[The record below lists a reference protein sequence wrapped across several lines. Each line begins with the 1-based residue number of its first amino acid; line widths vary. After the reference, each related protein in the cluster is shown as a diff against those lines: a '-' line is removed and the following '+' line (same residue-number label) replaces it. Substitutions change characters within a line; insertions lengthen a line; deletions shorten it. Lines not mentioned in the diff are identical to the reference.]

1 LIGKRQNR
9 LEENMK
15 KIIPIIAVVAIAV
28 VAWLL
33 LMPKG
38 ENRADKDIIIA
49 VAGPMTGQYS
59 AIGEQMRRGAEQ
71 AVADINAKG
80 GVGGHKL
87 RLEIGDDSCDPK
99 QAVSV
104 ANQFASRGVIFVAG
118 HYCSSTSIPASDVYQ
133 QEDMVEISPGST
145 NPMLTERGMSH
156 IFRVCGRD
164 DQQGPAAAEFI
175 AKHFA
180 GKRVAI
186 VHDNQTYSKGLADET
201 KARLNALGINEVLY
215 DTVTPGERDYSS
227 IVTKLKAAQVDILY
241 YGGYHSEA
249 GLIVRQMR
257 EQGMDTRLIAG
268 DALVTQEFW
277 SITGPAGNGTMM
289 SFSPDP
295 RKNPKA
301 ADVVKGF
308 RDAGYEPEG
317 YTLYT
322 YATVQ
327 VFAQAAGNGTNITAS
342 SMVSALRSGQ
352 FDTVLGPIGFDQ
364 KGDVKAPGYV
374 FYEWR
379 DGKYAEVEG

>member
-1 LIGKRQNR
+1 
-9 LEENMK
+9 MK
-15 KIIPIIAVVAIAV
+15 KIIPIVVVIAVAIA
-28 VAWLL
+28 AWAL

-38 ENRADKDIIIA
+38 ADRGSNASKDIVIA

-59 AIGEQMRRGAEQ
+59 AFGEQMRRGAER

-80 GVGGHKL
+80 GINGHKL
-87 RLEIGDDSCDPK
+87 RLEVGDDSCDPK
-99 QAVSV
+99 QAVSI
-104 ANQFASRGVIFVAG
+104 ANQFASRGVVFVAG

-133 QEDMVEISPGST
+133 QEGLVQVSPAST
-145 NPMLTERGMSH
+145 NPALTERGLSN
-156 IFRVCGRD
+156 IFRLCGRD

-175 AKHFA
+175 AKQFP
-180 GKRVAI
+180 GKRIAI
-186 VHDNQTYSKGLADET
+186 VHDNQAYSKGLADQT
-201 KARLNALGINEVLY
+201 KRRLNELGITEALY
-215 DTVTPGERDYSS
+215 DTVTPGERDYSA
-227 IVTKLKAAQVDILY
+227 IVTKLKAAQIDILY

-268 DALVTQEFW
+268 DALVTQEYW

-295 RKNPKA
+295 RKNPEA

-327 VFAQAAGNGTNITAS
+327 VFAQAAGDGSNVTAPS
-342 SMVSALRSGQ
+342 LVSALRSGKFQ
-352 FDTVLGPIGFDQ
+352 TVLGPLSFDA
-364 KGDVKAPGYV
+364 KGDVQAPGYV

>member
-1 LIGKRQNR
+1 
-9 LEENMK
+9 MK
-15 KIIPIIAVVAIAV
+15 KAVAAAVVVALAA
-28 VAWLL
+28 VAWLAFS
-33 LMPKG
+33 PNAAKKG
-38 ENRADKDIIIA
+38 NQDIVIA
-49 VAGPMTGQYS
+49 VAGPMTGQY
-59 AIGEQMRRGAEQ
+59 AVFGEQMQKGAER

-80 GVGGHKL
+80 GIDGRKI
-87 RLEIGDDSCDPK
+87 RLEVGDDSCDPK

-104 ANQFASRGVIFVAG
+104 ANQLASRGVVFVAG

-133 QEDMVEISPGST
+133 QEGMVEISPAST
-145 NPMLTERGMSH
+145 NPALTERGLSN
-156 IFRVCGRD
+156 IFRLCGRD

-180 GKRVAI
+180 GKRLAI
-186 VHDNQTYSKGLADET
+186 VHDNQAYSKGLADAT
-201 KARLNALGINEVLY
+201 KARLNELGIQEVLY
-215 DTVTPGERDYSS
+215 DTVTPGERDYSA
-227 IVTKLKAAQVDILY
+227 IVTKLKAAQIDILY

-301 ADVVKGF
+301 ADVVKSF

-322 YATVQ
+322 YATIQ
-327 VFAQAAGNGTNITAS
+327 VFAQAVAGMNPITAAAL
-342 SMVSALRSGQ
+342 VPALRSGS
-352 FDTVLGPIGFDQ
+352 FDTVLGPISFDA

-379 DGKYAEVEG
+379 DGKYAEFGL

>member
-1 LIGKRQNR
+1 
-9 LEENMK
+9 MK
-15 KIIPIIAVVAIAV
+15 KAIAAVVVVALAA
-28 VAWLL
+28 VAWLAFS
-33 LMPKG
+33 PTAKKG
-38 ENRADKDIIIA
+38 NQDIVIA
-49 VAGPMTGQYS
+49 VAGPMTGQY
-59 AIGEQMRRGAEQ
+59 AVFGEQMKKGAEQ

-80 GVGGHKL
+80 GIDGRKI
-87 RLEIGDDSCDPK
+87 RLEVGDDSCDPK
-99 QAVSV
+99 QAVSI
-104 ANQFASRGVIFVAG
+104 ANQLASRGVVFVAG

-133 QEDMVEISPGST
+133 QEGMVEISPAST
-145 NPMLTERGMSH
+145 NPALTERGLSN
-156 IFRVCGRD
+156 IFRLCGRD

-180 GKRVAI
+180 GKRIAI
-186 VHDNQTYSKGLADET
+186 VHDNQAYSKGLADAT
-201 KARLNALGINEVLY
+201 KARLNALGIQEVLY
-215 DTVTPGERDYSS
+215 DTVTPGERDYSA
-227 IVTKLKAAQVDILY
+227 IVTKLKAAQIDILY

-301 ADVVKGF
+301 ADVVKSF

-322 YATVQ
+322 YATIQ
-327 VFAQAAGNGTNITAS
+327 VFAQAVAGMNPITAAAL
-342 SMVSALRSGQ
+342 VPALRSGS
-352 FDTVLGPIGFDQ
+352 FDTVLGPISFDA

-379 DGKYAEVEG
+379 DGKYAEIGL

>member
-1 LIGKRQNR
+1 
-9 LEENMK
+9 MK
-15 KIIPIIAVVAIAV
+15 KAIAAVVVVALAA
-28 VAWLL
+28 VAWLAFS
-33 LMPKG
+33 PTAKKG
-38 ENRADKDIIIA
+38 NQDIVIA
-49 VAGPMTGQYS
+49 VAGPMTGQY
-59 AIGEQMRRGAEQ
+59 AVFGEQMKKGAEQ
-71 AVADINAKG
+71 AVADINAEG
-80 GVGGHKL
+80 GIDGRKI
-87 RLEIGDDSCDPK
+87 RLEVGDDSCDPK
-99 QAVSV
+99 QAVSI
-104 ANQFASRGVIFVAG
+104 ANQLASRGVVFVAG

-133 QEDMVEISPGST
+133 QEGMVEISPAST
-145 NPMLTERGMSH
+145 NPALTERGLSN
-156 IFRVCGRD
+156 IFRLCGRD

-180 GKRVAI
+180 GKRIAI
-186 VHDNQTYSKGLADET
+186 VHDNQAYSKGLADAT
-201 KARLNALGINEVLY
+201 KARLNALGIQEVLY
-215 DTVTPGERDYSS
+215 DTVTPGERDYSA
-227 IVTKLKAAQVDILY
+227 IVTKLKAAQIDILY

-301 ADVVKGF
+301 ADVVKSF

-322 YATVQ
+322 YATIQ
-327 VFAQAAGNGTNITAS
+327 VFAQAVAGMNPITAAAL
-342 SMVSALRSGQ
+342 VPALRSGS
-352 FDTVLGPIGFDQ
+352 FDTVLGPISFDA

-374 FYEWR
+374 FYEWS
-379 DGKYAEVEG
+379 DGKYAEIGL

>member
-1 LIGKRQNR
+1 
-9 LEENMK
+9 MK
-15 KIIPIIAVVAIAV
+15 
-28 VAWLL
+28 
-33 LMPKG
+33 
-38 ENRADKDIIIA
+38 
-49 VAGPMTGQYS
+49 
-59 AIGEQMRRGAEQ
+59 RGAER
-71 AVADINAKG
+71 AVADINARG
-80 GVGGHKL
+80 GINGRKI
-87 RLEIGDDSCDPK
+87 RLEVGDDACDPK

-104 ANQFASRGVIFVAG
+104 ANQLASRGVIFVAG

-133 QEDMVEISPGST
+133 QEGMVEISPAST
-145 NPMLTERGMSH
+145 NPALTERGLTN
-156 IFRVCGRD
+156 IFRMCGRD
-164 DQQGPAAAEFI
+164 DQQGPAAAAFI

-180 GKRVAI
+180 GKRIAI
-186 VHDNQTYSKGLADET
+186 VHDNQAYSKGLADAT
-201 KARLNALGINEVLY
+201 KAGLNALGINEIFY
-215 DTVTPGERDYSS
+215 DTVTPGERDYSA
-227 IVTKLKAAQVDILY
+227 IVTKLKAAQIDVLY

-257 EQGMDTRLIAG
+257 EQGMGTRLIAG
-268 DALVTQEFW
+268 DALMTQEFW

-295 RKNPKA
+295 RKNPQA

-327 VFAQAAGNGTNITAS
+327 VFAQAVSHLTTITAS
-342 SMVSALRSGQ
+342 ELVPALRSGS
-352 FDTVLGPIGFDQ
+352 FNTVLGPIGFDA

-379 DGKYAEVEG
+379 DGKYAEVSQ

>member
-1 LIGKRQNR
+1 
-9 LEENMK
+9 MK
-15 KIIPIIAVVAIAV
+15 KAIAAVVAVAALAV
-28 VAWLL
+28 AVWLVL
-33 LMPKG
+33 SPGSGNKG
-38 ENRADKDIIIA
+38 NQDIVIA

-59 AIGEQMRRGAEQ
+59 AFGEQMRRGAER
-71 AVADINAKG
+71 AVADINAQG
-80 GVGGHKL
+80 GIGGRKI
-87 RLEIGDDSCDPK
+87 RLEVGDDSCDPK

-104 ANQFASRGVIFVAG
+104 ANQLASRGVVFVAG
-118 HYCSSTSIPASDVYQ
+118 HYCSSSSIPASDVYQ
-133 QEDMVEISPGST
+133 QEGMVEISPAST
-145 NPMLTERGMSH
+145 NPALTERGLAN
-156 IFRVCGRD
+156 IFRLCGRD

-175 AKHFA
+175 AKQFA
-180 GKRVAI
+180 GKRIAI
-186 VHDNQTYSKGLADET
+186 VHDNQAYSKGLADQT
-201 KARLNALGINEVLY
+201 RARLHALGIQELLY
-215 DTVTPGERDYSS
+215 DTVTPGERDYSA
-227 IVTKLKAAQVDILY
+227 IVTKLKAAQIEILY

-295 RKNPKA
+295 RKNPEA
-301 ADVVKGF
+301 TELVKGF
-308 RDAGYEPEG
+308 RGAGYEPEG

-327 VFAQAAGNGTNITAS
+327 VFAQAVANMPTITAETL
-342 SMVSALRSGQ
+342 VPALHSGS
-352 FDTVLGPIGFDQ
+352 FNTVLGPLGFDA

-379 DGKYAEVEG
+379 DGKYAEVNP

>member
-1 LIGKRQNR
+1 
-9 LEENMK
+9 MK
-15 KIIPIIAVVAIAV
+15 KAIAAVVVVALAA
-28 VAWLL
+28 VAWLAFS
-33 LMPKG
+33 PTAKKG
-38 ENRADKDIIIA
+38 NQDIVIA
-49 VAGPMTGQYS
+49 VAGPMTGQY
-59 AIGEQMRRGAEQ
+59 AVFGEQMKKGAEQ
-71 AVADINAKG
+71 AVADINAEG
-80 GVGGHKL
+80 GIDGRKI
-87 RLEIGDDSCDPK
+87 RLEVGDDSCDPK
-99 QAVSV
+99 QAVSI
-104 ANQFASRGVIFVAG
+104 ANQLASRGVVFVAG

-133 QEDMVEISPGST
+133 QEGMVEISPAST
-145 NPMLTERGMSH
+145 NPALTERGLSN
-156 IFRVCGRD
+156 IFRLCGRD

-180 GKRVAI
+180 GKRIAI
-186 VHDNQTYSKGLADET
+186 VHDNQAYSKGLADAT
-201 KARLNALGINEVLY
+201 KARLNALGIQEVLY
-215 DTVTPGERDYSS
+215 DTVTPGERDYSA
-227 IVTKLKAAQVDILY
+227 IVTKLKAAQIDILY

-301 ADVVKGF
+301 ADVVKSF

-322 YATVQ
+322 YATIQ
-327 VFAQAAGNGTNITAS
+327 VFAQTVAGMNPITAAAL
-342 SMVSALRSGQ
+342 VPALRSGS
-352 FDTVLGPIGFDQ
+352 FDTVLGPISFDA

-379 DGKYAEVEG
+379 DGKYAEIGL

>member
-1 LIGKRQNR
+1 
-9 LEENMK
+9 MP
-15 KIIPIIAVVAIAV
+15 KIIAAVLGVIALAIAG
-28 VAWLL
+28 WLVL
-33 LMPKG
+33 SPKSA
-38 ENRADKDIIIA
+38 NNADQEIVIA

-59 AIGEQMRRGAEQ
+59 AFGEQMRRGAEQ
-71 AVADINAKG
+71 AVADLNAQG
-80 GVGGHKL
+80 GIGGRKI

-99 QAVSV
+99 QAVSL
-104 ANQFASRGVIFVAG
+104 ANQLASRGVVFVAG
-118 HYCSSTSIPASDVYQ
+118 HYCSSSSIPASDVYQ
-133 QEDMVEISPGST
+133 QNGLVQISPAST
-145 NPMLTERGMSH
+145 NPALTERGLSN
-156 IFRVCGRD
+156 IFRLCGRD

-175 AKHFA
+175 AKHFPE
-180 GKRVAI
+180 KRIAI
-186 VHDNQTYSKGLADET
+186 VHDNQAYSKGLADQT
-201 KARLNALGINEVLY
+201 QAHLHALGVQEILY
-215 DTVTPGERDYSS
+215 DTVTPGERDYSA
-227 IVTKLKAAQVDILY
+227 IVTKLKAAQIDILY

-295 RKNPKA
+295 RKTAQA
-301 ADVVKGF
+301 AEVVKRF

-327 VFAQAAGNGTNITAS
+327 VFAQAAANMPAITAS
-342 SMVSALRSGQ
+342 TLVPALRSGS
-352 FDTVLGPIGFDQ
+352 FDTVLGTIGFDA

-379 DGKYAEVEG
+379 DGKYAEVGS

>member
-1 LIGKRQNR
+1 MLKLIAAFVGVF
-9 LEENMK
+9 
-15 KIIPIIAVVAIAV
+15 AVGL
-28 VAWLL
+28 VAWLV
-33 LMPKG
+33 LMPRSANKT
-38 ENRADKDIIIA
+38 EQDIVIA

-59 AIGEQMRRGAEQ
+59 AFGEQMRRGAER
-71 AVADINAKG
+71 AVADINAQG
-80 GVGGHKL
+80 GIGGRKI
-87 RLEIGDDSCDPK
+87 RLEVGDDSCDPK

-104 ANQFASRGVIFVAG
+104 ANQLASRGVIFVVG
-118 HYCSSTSIPASDVYQ
+118 HYCSSSSIPASDVYQ
-133 QEDMVEISPGST
+133 QEGMVQISPAST
-145 NPMLTERGMSH
+145 NPALTERGLAN
-156 IFRVCGRD
+156 IFRLCGRD

-175 AKHFA
+175 AKQFA
-180 GKRVAI
+180 GKRIAI
-186 VHDNQTYSKGLADET
+186 VHDNQAYSKGLADQT
-201 KARLNALGINEVLY
+201 RTRLNALGVQEILY
-215 DTVTPGERDYSS
+215 DTVTPGERDYSA
-227 IVTKLKAAQVDILY
+227 IVTKLKAAQIEILY

-295 RKNPKA
+295 RKNPLA
-301 ADVVKGF
+301 AEVVKGF
-308 RDAGYEPEG
+308 RDGGYEPEG

-327 VFAQAAGNGTNITAS
+327 VFAQAVVNMPTITAATL
-342 SMVSALRSGQ
+342 VPALQSGS
-352 FDTVLGPIGFDQ
+352 FNTVLGPLGFDA

-379 DGKYAEVEG
+379 DGKYAEVSPE

>member
-1 LIGKRQNR
+1 
-9 LEENMK
+9 MK
-15 KIIPIIAVVAIAV
+15 KVIAAAVVL
-28 VAWLL
+28 VALAGAAWFVLS
-33 LMPKG
+33 PKG
-38 ENRADKDIIIA
+38 TNTGNQDIVIA

-59 AIGEQMRRGAEQ
+59 VFGEQMKRGAER

-80 GVGGHKL
+80 GINGRKI
-87 RLEIGDDSCDPK
+87 RLEVGDDSCDPK
-99 QAVSV
+99 QAVSI

-133 QEDMVEISPGST
+133 QEGIVEISPAST
-145 NPMLTERGMSH
+145 NPALTERGLSN
-156 IFRVCGRD
+156 IFRLCGRD

-175 AKHFA
+175 AQRFP
-180 GKRVAI
+180 GKRIAI
-186 VHDNQTYSKGLADET
+186 VHDNQAYSKGLADAM
-201 KARLNALGINEVLY
+201 KAKLNALGIKEIFY
-215 DTVTPGERDYSS
+215 DTVTPGERDYSA
-227 IVTKLKAAQVDILY
+227 IVTKLKAAQIDILY
-241 YGGYHSEA
+241 YGGYHAEA

-268 DALVTQEFW
+268 DALMTQEFW

-295 RKNPKA
+295 RKNPQA

-322 YATVQ
+322 YATIQ
-327 VFAQAAGNGTNITAS
+327 VFAQAVTGLSKIDAS
-342 SMVSALRSGQ
+342 TLVPALRSGT
-352 FDTVLGPIGFDQ
+352 FSTVLGSLGFDE

-379 DGKYAEVEG
+379 DGKYAEIDR

>member
-1 LIGKRQNR
+1 
-9 LEENMK
+9 MK
-15 KIIPIIAVVAIAV
+15 KAIAVAVVAALAV
-28 VAWLL
+28 VAWLVL
-33 LMPKG
+33 APTGADKG
-38 ENRADKDIIIA
+38 NKDIIIA

-59 AIGEQMRRGAEQ
+59 VFGEQMKRGAER

-80 GVGGHKL
+80 GIAGRKI
-87 RLEIGDDSCDPK
+87 RLEVGDDACDPK

-133 QEDMVEISPGST
+133 QEGMVEISPAST
-145 NPMLTERGMSH
+145 NPALTERGLSN
-156 IFRVCGRD
+156 IFRMCGRD
-164 DQQGPAAAEFI
+164 DQQGPAAAAFI

-180 GKRVAI
+180 GKRIAI
-186 VHDNQTYSKGLADET
+186 VHDNQAYSKGLADAT
-201 KARLNALGINEVLY
+201 KARLNALGINEIFY
-215 DTVTPGERDYSS
+215 DTVTPGERDYSA
-227 IVTKLKAAQVDILY
+227 IVTKLKAAQIDILY

-268 DALVTQEFW
+268 DALMTQEFW

-295 RKNPKA
+295 RKNPQA

-308 RDAGYEPEG
+308 RDSGYEPEG

-327 VFAQAAGNGTNITAS
+327 VFAQAVSHLSTITAPEL
-342 SMVSALRSGQ
+342 VSALRSGT
-352 FDTVLGPIGFDQ
+352 FDTVLGQIGFDA

-379 DGKYAEVEG
+379 DGKYAEVAQ

>member
-1 LIGKRQNR
+1 MLKLIAAFVGVF
-9 LEENMK
+9 
-15 KIIPIIAVVAIAV
+15 AVGL
-28 VAWLL
+28 VAWLV
-33 LMPKG
+33 LMPRSANKT
-38 ENRADKDIIIA
+38 EQDIVIA

-59 AIGEQMRRGAEQ
+59 AFGEQMRRGAGR
-71 AVADINAKG
+71 AVADINAQG
-80 GVGGHKL
+80 GIGGRKI
-87 RLEIGDDSCDPK
+87 RLEVGDDSCDPK

-104 ANQFASRGVIFVAG
+104 ANQLASRGVIFVVG
-118 HYCSSTSIPASDVYQ
+118 HYCSSSSIPASDVYQ
-133 QEDMVEISPGST
+133 QEGMVQISPAST
-145 NPMLTERGMSH
+145 NPALTERGLAN
-156 IFRVCGRD
+156 IFRLCGRD

-175 AKHFA
+175 AKQFA
-180 GKRVAI
+180 GKRIAI
-186 VHDNQTYSKGLADET
+186 VHDNQAYSKGLADQT
-201 KARLNALGINEVLY
+201 RTRLNALGVQEILY
-215 DTVTPGERDYSS
+215 DTVTPGERDYSA
-227 IVTKLKAAQVDILY
+227 IVTKLKAAQIEILY

-295 RKNPKA
+295 RKNPLA
-301 ADVVKGF
+301 AEVVKGF
-308 RDAGYEPEG
+308 RDGGYEPEG

-327 VFAQAAGNGTNITAS
+327 VFAQAVVNMPTITAATL
-342 SMVSALRSGQ
+342 VPALQSGS
-352 FDTVLGPIGFDQ
+352 FNTVLGPLGFDA

-379 DGKYAEVEG
+379 DGKYAEVSPE